1 MKHWRC
7 EEERERLKE
16 AAREMREAG
25 AAMQDIADALEV
37 PAPTLYR
44 WAAEGRWRAVD
55 IAQARLRAGEAAAA
69 EAAKARAAAA
79 PASPGPPPA
88 GADAGP
94 GGGPDAAGTEAAE
107 AGAGSEASEWAP
119 VRPLDVRLAGER
131 AMTLAVELMLAGQ
144 LKQAN
149 EAMRLAERVLNSARL
164 LDALPLP
171 PEHDEAARRQREA
184 DSEELSRRIRN
195 LVKAALRGE
204 VGCLPH
210 WATTK
215 EFLADTLYP
224 DQYYRKSRPGVIG
237 HLGPGPID
245 ALEAAERA
253 EAEKAGKAG
262 ADCGGAAGA
271 AEKEDGG
278 AGAQLR
284 RL

>member
-1 MKHWRC
+1 
-7 EEERERLKE
+7 
-16 AAREMREAG
+16 
-25 AAMQDIADALEV
+25 
-37 PAPTLYR
+37 
-44 WAAEGRWRAVD
+44 
-55 IAQARLRAGEAAAA
+55 ARLRAGAAAA
-69 EAAKARAAAA
+69 AAAALAGAAAA
-79 PASPGPPPA
+79 PPSPDAPPA
-88 GADAGP
+88 GAGTGP

-171 PEHDEAARRQREA
+171 PEHDEAARRQREE
-184 DSEELSRRIRN
+184 DSEELSRLIRN

-224 DQYYRKSRPGVIG
+224 DQYYRKGRAGIIG
-237 HLGPGPID
+237 HQGPGPID

-253 EAEKAGKAG
+253 EAEAEAGKAE
-262 ADCGGAAGA
+262 ADCDGGAGA

-278 AGAQLR
+278 AGALLR

>member
-7 EEERERLKE
+7 DEERGRLKE

-55 IAQARLRAGEAAAA
+55 IAQARLRAEDASAA
-69 EAAKARAAAA
+69 EAAQARAAAA

-94 GGGPDAAGTEAAE
+94 DAGPDAAGTETAQAE
-107 AGAGSEASEWAP
+107 AGSEASEWAP

-171 PEHDEAARRQREA
+171 PEHDEAAQRQREE
-184 DSEELSRRIRN
+184 DSEELSRLIRN

-224 DQYYRKSRPGVIG
+224 DQYYRKGRAGIIG
-237 HLGPGPID
+237 HQGPGPID

-253 EAEKAGKAG
+253 EAEKAGKAEEG
-262 ADCGGAAGA
+262 CDGGAGA
-271 AEKEDGG
+271 AEEEDGG